1 MSSVR
6 VRFAPSPTGTLH
18 VGGARTALFNWLYAR
33 SQGGVFILRIEDTD
47 QERSSEESHQ
57 QILRAMLWMGL
68 DWDEGPKRGGGFGP
82 YVQSE
87 RRRFYDEF
95 AQRLLSE
102 GHLYECYCTADE
114 LEQRRAS
121 TSGVGYDGRC
131 RGLTADA
138 RAAFVREGRPH
149 VLRARMPDSG
159 SIKWTDLV
167 LGDTEFE
174 CAVLDDWVA
183 VKSDGFPTYNFACVV
198 DDVLMQISHVLRG
211 NDHVSNTPR
220 QIQLFRALGLKPPK
234 YGHMPMILGPDG
246 KRLSKRHGSASV
258 EDFRDERYLPEAFL
272 NYLAL
277 LGWSSGSDQEVFT
290 IEELVRKFSLRRLNK
305 AAAIFDPEKF
315 RHINAEHLKRHTP
328 AERAELVWPVL
339 VDNGVVQDSDLS
351 THDRLPRLME
361 LMGNRLSHVG
371 DAPAHLAAYLGDE
384 YPLDPEGAGA
394 LEQPAA
400 RLLPDLAD
408 SLDRLAAFDAASIE
422 QSLRE
427 LAERRGVKA
436 GDLIHAARYA
446 ATGQR
451 VGPSVFE
458 ALEFLGKQRVAGR
471 LRQPLRP

>member
-57 QILRAMLWMGL
+57 QILRAMRWLGL
-68 DWDEGPKRGGGFGP
+68 DWDEGPERDGGFGP
-82 YVQSE
+82 YVQSQ

-95 AQRLLSE
+95 AQRLSNE
-102 GHLYECYCTADE
+102 GHLYQCFCTSGE
-114 LEQRRAS
+114 LEERRAS

-131 RGLTADA
+131 RDLSATERIAFE
-138 RAAFVREGRPH
+138 RAGHSA
-149 VLRARMPDSG
+149 VLRVRMPDTG
-159 SIKWTDLV
+159 VIKWTDLV
-167 LGDTEFE
+167 LGDTEFD

-183 VKSDGFPTYNFACVV
+183 IKSDGFPTYNFACVV
-198 DDVLMQISHVLRG
+198 DDILMQISHVLRG

-220 QIQLFRALGLKPPK
+220 QIQLFRALDLKPPK
-234 YGHMPMILGPDG
+234 FGHMPMILGPDG
-246 KRLSKRHGSASV
+246 KRLSKRHGAASV
-258 EDFRDERYLPEAFL
+258 EDFRDEHYLPEAFL

-277 LGWSSGSDQEVFT
+277 LGWSPGSDQELFT
-290 IEELVRKFSLRRLNK
+290 LEELVRKFTLRRLNK

-315 RHINAEHLKRHTP
+315 RHINAEHLKRRTLSQ
-328 AERAELVWPVL
+328 RAELVWPLL
-339 VDNGVVQDSDLS
+339 VESKLVVADD
-351 THDRLPRLME
+351 TATRERLPRLLE
-361 LMGNRLSHVG
+361 LMGNRLAHVG
-371 DAPAHLAAYLGDE
+371 DAPSHLAAYLADD

-400 RLLPDLAD
+400 RLLPDLAT
-408 SLDRLAAFDAASIE
+408 SLRQLAHFDAASIE
-422 QSLRE
+422 SSLRD
-427 LAERRGVKA
+427 LAERHAVKA

-458 ALEFLGKQRVAGR
+458 ALEFLGKARVTSRLERPQR
-471 LRQPLRP
+471 P